1 MLHARS
7 RFKLVYG
14 VKSSLGGVCASIDK
28 PCLTRSSSDSSHS
41 SIASNSDAVTD
52 SDVET
57 ASYFHDIL
65 CAHHSVNS
73 PGNFAAGGA
82 VQLPFPGFEIS

>member
-1 MLHARS
+1 M
-7 RFKLVYG
+7 
-14 VKSSLGGVCASIDK
+14 
-28 PCLTRSSSDSSHS
+28 SDSSHS
-41 SIASNSDAVTD
+41 SIASNSDADTD